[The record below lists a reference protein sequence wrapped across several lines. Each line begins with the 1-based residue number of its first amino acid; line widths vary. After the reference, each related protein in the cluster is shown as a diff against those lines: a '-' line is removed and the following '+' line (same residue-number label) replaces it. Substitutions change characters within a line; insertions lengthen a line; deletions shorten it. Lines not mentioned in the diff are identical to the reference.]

1 MSKQDPIVS
10 DEELEAFVDA
20 RLDASQRARVAACL
34 DACPKTA
41 EAVTAHR
48 RINAQLCAHFD
59 GVLGEVVPSSLLRT
73 ASQAPRAPD
82 AHPRAHPRAHRS
94 RVLGIA
100 AGIAA
105 IGLLGGVAGWWWRD
119 ATVLAQSTREFVR
132 EAAFAHQIYAADP
145 EHPVEF
151 SVARRDELLAWLSR
165 HLGTRLK
172 APRLAEVGF
181 HLLGGRLLPAS
192 DGPAGQLMYESAAGE
207 RITLYLRADLTNR
220 RELEF
225 QFASDRDLPVLF
237 WLDGP
242 RGYAL
247 AGDLE
252 RGRMLRL
259 AKVVYDQLGS

>member
-1 MSKQDPIVS
+1 MSDQDQIVS

-20 RLDASQRARVAACL
+20 RLDVSNRARVAACL
-34 DACPKTA
+34 DAFPKTA
-41 EAVTAHR
+41 DAVTAHR
-48 RINAQLCAHFD
+48 RINAQLRAHFD
-59 GVLGEVVPSSLLRT
+59 GVLGEAVPSSLLRT
-73 ASQAPRAPD
+73 ASQPPHAPN
-82 AHPRAHPRAHRS
+82 AHRRAHRR

-100 AGIAA
+100 AGVAA
-105 IGLLGGVAGWWWRD
+105 IGLLGSVAGWWWRD
-119 ATVLAQSTREFVR
+119 SAVLAESTREFVR
-132 EAAFAHQIYAADP
+132 EAAFAHQIYAADL

-151 SVARRDELLAWLSR
+151 SAPRRDEFLAWLSS
-165 HLGTRLK
+165 HLGTNLK
-172 APRLAEVGF
+172 APRLADVGF
-181 HLLGGRLLPAS
+181 HLLGGRLLPANG
-192 DGPAGQLMYESAAGE
+192 GPAGQLMYESAAGE
-207 RITLYLRADLTNR
+207 RITLYLRADLANR

-259 AKVVYDQLGS
+259 AKLVYDQLGS

>member
-48 RINAQLCAHFD
+48 RTNAKLCAHFD

-82 AHPRAHPRAHRS
+82 AYPRAHRR

-105 IGLLGGVAGWWWRD
+105 IGLLGTVAGWWWRD
-119 ATVLAQSTREFVR
+119 SAVLAESTRKFVR
-132 EAAFAHQIYAADP
+132 EAA
-145 EHPVEF
+145 
-151 SVARRDELLAWLSR
+151 SVLGIP
-165 HLGTRLK
+165 LGTLMSRL
-172 APRLAEVGF
+172 
-181 HLLGGRLLPAS
+181 H
-192 DGPAGQLMYESAAGE
+192 
-207 RITLYLRADLTNR
+207 
-220 RELEF
+220 
-225 QFASDRDLPVLF
+225 
-237 WLDGP
+237 
-242 RGYAL
+242 
-247 AGDLE
+247 
-252 RGRMLRL
+252 RGRRRLRVL
-259 AKVVYDQLGS
+259 MEGGAPIHLKRVK